1 MGVDAD
7 AYDVQPVPDL
17 QRQHEAQEETVSS
30 LLRSSSARFT
40 VMREVDYASL
50 PPIRKCSSVIHEQI
64 WLDMR

>member
-7 AYDVQPVPDL
+7 AYDVPPVPDL

-50 PPIRKCSSVIHEQI
+50 PPIRKYSSVIHEQI
-64 WLDMR
+64 WLDVR